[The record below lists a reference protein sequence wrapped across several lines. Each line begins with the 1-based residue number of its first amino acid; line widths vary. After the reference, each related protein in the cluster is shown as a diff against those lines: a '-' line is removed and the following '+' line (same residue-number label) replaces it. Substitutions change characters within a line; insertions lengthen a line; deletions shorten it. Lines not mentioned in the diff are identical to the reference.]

1 MNTAIT
7 TRTRRMAIVAAAT
20 VTLSLAGTA
29 TPSLADQGSS
39 LRQSCER
46 AGGSFTGDGSIRPT
60 CHDARVR
67 SPFTRQAA
75 QQCEAMRG
83 TFTVELE
90 DTGKTVTWQCDIS
103 AL

>member
-20 VTLSLAGTA
+20 FTLSLAGTA
-29 TPSLADQGSS
+29 TPSLADEGSN

-46 AGGSFTGDGSIRPT
+46 AGGTFTGGGSIRPT
-60 CHDARVR
+60 CYDARVL

-83 TFTVELE
+83 TFTVELQ
-90 DTGKTVTWQCDIS
+90 DTWRTVTWQCDIS

>member
-7 TRTRRMAIVAAAT
+7 TRTRRMAIVTAAT
-20 VTLSLAGTA
+20 VALSLAGTA

-46 AGGSFTGDGSIRPT
+46 AGGTFTGDASIRPT
-60 CHDARVR
+60 CYDARVR
-67 SPFTRQAA
+67 SHFTRQAA
-75 QQCEAMRG
+75 QQCEAVLG
-83 TFTVELE
+83 TFTVELD
-90 DTGKTVTWQCDIS
+90 DTGRTVTWQCDIS

>member
-1 MNTAIT
+1 MNTAIR
-7 TRTRRMAIVAAAT
+7 TRTRRTAIVAAAT
-20 VTLSLAGTA
+20 LTVGLAGTA
-29 TPSLADQGSS
+29 TPSLADHGSS

-83 TFTVELE
+83 TFTVEGQ
-90 DTGKTVTWQCDIS
+90 DTWRTVTWQCDIS

>member
-7 TRTRRMAIVAAAT
+7 SPTRRMATVAAAT
-20 VTLSLAGTA
+20 LTLALAGTD

-39 LRQSCER
+39 LRQSCKR
-46 AGGSFTGDGSIRPT
+46 AGGTFTGEGSIRPT
-60 CHDARVR
+60 CHDARIR

-75 QQCEAMRG
+75 QQCQAMRG

-90 DTGKTVTWQCDIS
+90 DTGRTVTWQCDIS

>member
-7 TRTRRMAIVAAAT
+7 NRTRRMAIVAAAT
-20 VTLSLAGTA
+20 VTLGLAGTA
-29 TPSLADQGSS
+29 TPSSADQGSS
-39 LRQSCER
+39 LRQSCQR
-46 AGGSFTGDGSIRPT
+46 AGGTFTGDGSIRPT
-60 CHDARVR
+60 CHDARSR

-90 DTGKTVTWQCDIS
+90 DTRKTVTWQCDIS

>member
-20 VTLSLAGTA
+20 VTLGLAGTA

-46 AGGSFTGDGSIRPT
+46 AGGTFTGDGSIRPT
-60 CHDARVR
+60 CYDARVL

-75 QQCEAMRG
+75 QQCEAIRG
-83 TFTVELE
+83 TFTVELG
-90 DTGKTVTWQCDIS
+90 DTWQTVTWQCDIS